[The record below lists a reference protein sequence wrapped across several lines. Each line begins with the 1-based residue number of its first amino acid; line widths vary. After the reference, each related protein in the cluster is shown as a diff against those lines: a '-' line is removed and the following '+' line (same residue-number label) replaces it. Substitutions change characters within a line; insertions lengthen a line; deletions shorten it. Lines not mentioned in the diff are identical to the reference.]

1 MINEYSKFIF
11 VGGLHRSGTTLLY
24 KCIGNHPQI
33 SIFSKTGAL
42 MNEGQYLQS
51 IYPTANQYGGPGK
64 FGFKKHSFLTEDS
77 PLSNQNNAKTML
89 SEWSNYWDISKS
101 YFAEK
106 SPPNIIRMRFLQSL
120 FPNAYFIIICRHPI
134 ATSFAIQ
141 KWVKPPLRKWL
152 DRKLDSLIKHWLI
165 CHEQML
171 FDSIHINN
179 LLLIRYED
187 FIMSPQSIINKI
199 YTYLNIEEI
208 PLFDNIKT
216 DLNNQYIKKYQKL
229 EQNGLF
235 GYLYTKYIY
244 NCYETKI
251 NKFGYSLKDKP
262 YILPAP
268 ENFIRTSNN

>member
-24 KCIGNHPQI
+24 KCIGNHPQV

-51 IYPTANQYGGPGK
+51 IYPTANQYGGPGR
-64 FGFKKHSFLTEDS
+64 FGFNQYSFLTEKS
-77 PLSNQNNAKTML
+77 PLSNKENAETL
-89 SEWSNYWDISKS
+89 VSQWSKYWDTSKS

-134 ATSFAIQ
+134 AASFAIQ
-141 KWVKPPLRKWL
+141 KWVRPQLRKWL

-171 FDSIHINN
+171 FDSTHINN

-187 FIMSPQSIINKI
+187 FIMSPQYIIKKI
-199 YTYLNIEEI
+199 YNYLNIEEY
-208 PLFDNIKT
+208 PLLENVKN
-216 DLNNQYIKKYQKL
+216 DLNDQYIKAYQRL
-229 EQNGLF
+229 EGNNLF

-244 NCYETKI
+244 NCYENKL
-251 NKFGYSLKDKP
+251 NKFGYSLKQNQ
-262 YILPAP
+262 YILSTPT
-268 ENFIRTSNN
+268 NFIY